1 LTTIVPVSISAFWD
15 TFVMPLCCQQ
25 LTQRLRIAA
34 SLAQMDTSITI
45 QLYVYTVFNTF
56 FLGVIGGAA
65 ITGVG
70 EAIENGQIA
79 ELIGESL
86 PTASNYFLNYA
97 AVHALF
103 TNLFRY
109 FWPHDGTVLFQ
120 FLRLVKLAAQPFTER
135 ERWIIRSTPSFRW
148 VLDEHR
154 RRSTALDGARRHALA
169 PRQSLTP
176 SIPDALTRAMSLFR
190 SPDLLDTTP
199 AFC

>member
-1 LTTIVPVSISAFWD
+1 MTTIVPVSISAFWD

-154 RRSTALDGARRHALA
+154 RRSTALDGARRRSTALDGA
-169 PRQSLTP
+169 RRRSTTCACAP
-176 SIPDALTRAMSLFR
+176 SITHSLN
-190 SPDLLDTTP
+190 P
-199 AFC
+199 

>member
-1 LTTIVPVSISAFWD
+1 MPVSISAFWD